1 MVCWPKF
8 LLWEEKSPSGNEK
21 EKQVIGWKWASRLH
35 PVWPSQ
41 TAGGVL
47 QHIKRGHWLCSS
59 LQQVALWTQS
69 SFPNPSPLSSGS
81 EEGERY
87 RISPQTQL
95 FSLLLTKLEPTPFPQ
110 ENSKS
115 VLPPALTLPSPFF
128 FSLDNLLWPEWHP
141 LVAFTPHLP
150 HMGTDSEQALS
161 TGAGGGAVTAPQPL
175 PFRQMVEGADVNSS
189 CQSHRV
195 NFTIVLCVELHV
207 TNAILLQ
214 AAGRTQLFH

>member
-47 QHIKRGHWLCSS
+47 QHTKKGHWLCSS

-128 FSLDNLLWPEWHP
+128 FFSWQSALTWVTSSRCFHPPFAAHGDRLWAGPEHWGRRGGCHRP
-141 LVAFTPHLP
+141 TAAAI
-150 HMGTDSEQALS
+150 QAD
-161 TGAGGGAVTAPQPL
+161 GGG
-175 PFRQMVEGADVNSS
+175 
-189 CQSHRV
+189 
-195 NFTIVLCVELHV
+195 
-207 TNAILLQ
+207 
-214 AAGRTQLFH
+214 GRCE